1 MPGQTFFIVPRT
13 TQLMTGIYAA
23 RKHLKTAW
31 FDLDGT
37 KEGIE
42 RLANYKKKWSTA
54 DARFLDDV
62 PDKSNGCSE
71 GADAFR
77 QYAQAKELGLL
88 SNLATSSTGYTEA
101 PAPVCY

>member
-1 MPGQTFFIVPRT
+1 VGEQSPT
-13 TQLMTGIYAA
+13 L
-23 RKHLKTAW
+23 
-31 FDLDGT
+31 
-37 KEGIE
+37 
-42 RLANYKKKWSTA
+42 RLAQYRK
-54 DARFLDDV
+54 ARFLDET